1 MQIHNTKAVVLRV
14 VKYGETSIIVTMY
27 TELFGL
33 QSYIVKG
40 VRKESKKS
48 QPVNYYQPGAL
59 LQLQVY
65 HNDLKH
71 LQFVKDAQWHYMYK
85 EVFFDVMKNAVAM
98 YMIELCQQSLKEPE
112 NNPDVYH
119 CIEEALIQLD
129 KNNESF
135 AANLPLYFTLRL
147 GTELGFQIHGKYTET
162 TPVLDLQAGRFISS
176 VPQHTDYLENH
187 LARITSEFMNINFYS
202 DVENIKLNK
211 NMRQDLLAAYQVY
224 MQYHITGF
232 NPLKSL
238 HVLQELF

>member
-14 VKYGETSIIVTMY
+14 VKYGETSVIVTMY

-33 QSYIVKG
+33 QSFIVKG

-48 QPVNYYQPGAL
+48 QLVNYYHPGAL

-65 HNDLKH
+65 HNELKH
-71 LQFVKDAQWHYMYK
+71 LQFIKDAQWYYMYK
-85 EVFFDVMKNAVAM
+85 EVFFSVLKNAVAM
-98 YMIELCQQSLKEPE
+98 YIIELCQQSLKEPE

-129 KNNESF
+129 KNSESF

-147 GTELGFQIHGKYTET
+147 STELGFQIHGKYTDAT
-162 TPVLDLQAGRFISS
+162 AVLDLQAGRFLSS
-176 VPQHTDYLENH
+176 TPQHVDYIENN
-187 LARITSEFMNINFYS
+187 LARITSEFMSITFYS
-202 DVENIKLNK
+202 DIENIKLNK
-211 NMRQDLLAAYQVY
+211 NMRRDLLAAYQVY

-232 NPLKSL
+232 NQLKSL
-238 HVLQELF
+238 EVLQELF